1 MSAATRAPA
10 KPKLSAATQPLP
22 GRQVSAAGS
31 STEAALLPGQEW
43 RSELYDMACEQF
55 VRAAGVLG
63 LDDES
68 HTRLLEPRRSL
79 IVNFPVRLDDGE
91 IVNMTGYRV
100 QHTLTMGPTKGGFRF
115 APDVSLGECAALAMW
130 MTWKC
135 ALLEL
140 PYGGAKGGVRCEPH
154 ELSAHEIERV
164 TRRYAAELIPIIGPN
179 QDIPAPD
186 MGTGERE
193 MAWFYDTYSQA
204 AGYSVPEI
212 VTGKPAV
219 LGGTEGRQPA
229 TGLGA
234 VYTIEALLER
244 KGHSLA
250 DRRVVIQGFGNVGS
264 VIAREL
270 HARGAR
276 VLAVSDVYG
285 GIVDPTGLD
294 IAAVTRWNNEHG
306 RLEGFPDA
314 EAIGRMELLE
324 LECDILIP
332 AALERQITSENA
344 PRLQCGLVVEA
355 ANGPTTPE
363 AERVLAE
370 RGIALL
376 PDVLVNAGGV
386 TVSYYEWVQ
395 SHQKYAWDLV
405 EIKDRLRLQ
414 MRTALGK
421 VLDAADRLQTD
432 YRTAALSVAI
442 DRVAEAAKLRAVY
455 P

>member
-1 MSAATRAPA
+1 MSALDSIASAQRARRD
-10 KPKLSAATQPLP
+10 S
-22 GRQVSAAGS
+22 
-31 STEAALLPGQEW
+31 ALLPGHEW
-43 RSELYDMACEQF
+43 RSSLYDMACRQF
-55 VRAAGVLG
+55 VRAADALG
-63 LDDES
+63 LDDEA

-79 IVNFPVRLDDGE
+79 TVNFPVRLDSGE
-91 IVNMTGYRV
+91 VINLTGYRV

-115 APDVSLGECAALAMW
+115 SPEVSLGECAALAMW

-140 PYGGAKGGVRCEPH
+140 PYGGAKGGVRCDPH
-154 ELSAHEIERV
+154 RLSVAELERV

-204 AGYSVPEI
+204 AGYAVPEI

-234 VYTIEALLER
+234 VYALEALLER
-244 KGHSLA
+244 EGHSLR
-250 DRRVVIQGFGNVGS
+250 DRRVVIQGFGNVGA

-270 HARGAR
+270 HERDAR
-276 VLAVSDVYG
+276 VIAVSDLYG
-285 GIVDPTGLD
+285 GIVNRDGLD
-294 IAAVTRWNNEHG
+294 VPAVARWHEDHG
-306 RLEGFPDA
+306 RLAGFA
-314 EAIGRMELLE
+314 EADHVGRTEILE
-324 LECDILIP
+324 LDCEILVP
-332 AALERQITSENA
+332 AALERQITAENA
-344 PRLQCGLVVEA
+344 PRLQCELVLEA

-363 AERVLAE
+363 AERVLE
-370 RGIALL
+370 RRGIAVL

-405 EIKDRLRLQ
+405 EIKDRLRMQ
-414 MRTALGK
+414 MRTALGR
-421 VLDAADRLQTD
+421 VLDAAQRLDVD

-442 DRVAEAAKLRAVY
+442 ERVSEAAKLRAVY